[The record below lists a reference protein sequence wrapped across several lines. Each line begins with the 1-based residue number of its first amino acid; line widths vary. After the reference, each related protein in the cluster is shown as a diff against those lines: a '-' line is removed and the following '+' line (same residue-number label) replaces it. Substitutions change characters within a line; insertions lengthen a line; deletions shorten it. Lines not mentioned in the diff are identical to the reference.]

1 MTPQPAAESFSDRRL
16 VTAYEELRSQAV
28 QGWQRGSGLTLLLTR
43 GFRCWM
49 ETSCYWLETPP
60 TKPACL
66 DQPAQSL
73 PSGLRSE
80 VVVLLASMLL
90 HRVSKGI
97 P

>member
-1 MTPQPAAESFSDRRL
+1 MTPQPAVESFSDRRL

-28 QGWQRGSGLTLLLTR
+28 QGWRRGSGLTLLLTR

-60 TKPACL
+60 AKPACP
-66 DQPAQSL
+66 DQPVQPL

-80 VVVLLASMLL
+80 VVRLLASMLL

-97 P
+97 T